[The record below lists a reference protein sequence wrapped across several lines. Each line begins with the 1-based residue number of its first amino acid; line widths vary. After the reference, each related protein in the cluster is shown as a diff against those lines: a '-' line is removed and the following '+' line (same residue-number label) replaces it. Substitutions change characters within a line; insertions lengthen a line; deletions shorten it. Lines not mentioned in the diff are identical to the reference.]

1 MADDDEEKSETKEP
15 EFKEKSRRW
24 ILHRH
29 FTGIPKEKRELLDY
43 LEQYWKNEDKNKPVV
58 GYRDLPERVF
68 RRFLF
73 NKEKV
78 ERLTPDDAIWN
89 EKTDT
94 KFADAFFI
102 IILTMRN
109 RRHWWIKEDRAYDK
123 NLPRNLRAVLKHWAK
138 QVTDILEPDALS
150 NTIYRM
156 NKINYLALA
165 VSNIERARR
174 LRLSESSTNINNTV
188 VLQLLDAS
196 EKYCKLGIAGNK
208 SGQVYLC
215 ENEYLEE
222 VIQLQRNLSRARTS
236 DHEQTIKSAEEFIS
250 KIEEL
255 IERNNSRYL
264 KIMKWWQLYLI
275 YRSNMTTNSKKSA
288 DTMREKMK
296 ELETDLNDRNYLK
309 SLFEENPKNIVGEK
323 SDNVL
328 RNVLRNLNSYYDA
341 RNKEL
346 KWKISWK
353 NSQMA
358 TNFDADEPYKNRKS
372 HEDIP
377 LEIKTDK
384 REWVSKYQKDTT
396 ILYSIIHS
404 GSPVNTQT
412 ERKFLKTPSRKDFS
426 HPHLK
431 VKRITRQIS
440 AIHEAIE
447 LIVGRDNQLAPIQM
461 LFLLHDFMYRI
472 EDEFSLLCIKK
483 KKPLNDIKS
492 WLEDHTCVVFIQV
505 LKRFKLEI
513 VDNDNGFGLPVIELD
528 EAITFWISKLEM
540 VNKNSD
546 LGYKE
551 KCHKIAEI
559 FTIAIYGHINEK
571 EPKYLTR
578 GEYLR
583 LYYGPSEADGR
594 KEFKIIG
601 PEIKIAAEFA
611 ARTSFSAGEGAANTL
626 E

>member
-208 SGQVYLC
+208 TGQVYLC
-215 ENEYLEE
+215 ENEYLGE

-275 YRSNMTTNSKKSA
+275 YRSNMTTNNKKSA
-288 DTMREKMK
+288 DTRREEMNK
-296 ELETDLNDRNYLK
+296 LENDKKDRNYLK
-309 SLFEENPKNIVGEK
+309 SLFEKNPKNEEDEK

-328 RNVLRNLNSYYDA
+328 RNVLRSLGRYYAA
-341 RNKEL
+341 RKGEL
-346 KWKISWK
+346 AWKSSWK
-353 NSQMA
+353 NSQMQ
-358 TNFDADEPYKNRKS
+358 KKS
-372 HEDIP
+372 DKDIP
-377 LEIKTDK
+377 YENRQMK
-384 REWVSKYQKDTT
+384 RKWVSEHQKNTT

-404 GSPVNTQT
+404 GLPVNTQT

-426 HPHLK
+426 NPHLK

-447 LIVGRDNQLAPIQM
+447 LIVARENQLAPIQM

-472 EDEFSLLCIKK
+472 EDEFSLLCRKK
-483 KKPLNDIKS
+483 KKPLKDIKS
-492 WLEDHTCVVFIQV
+492 WLEDHACVVFIQV

-513 VDNDNGFGLPVIELD
+513 VDNDNGFGLPDELD

-546 LGYKE
+546 LDYKE
-551 KCHKIAEI
+551 KCNEIADI
-559 FTIAIYGHINEK
+559 FTIAIYGDITEKKYTYNERGN
-571 EPKYLTR
+571 YLP
-578 GEYLR
+578 
-583 LYYGPSEADGR
+583 LYYGTSDDDVR
-594 KEFKIIG
+594 KEFKIIP
-601 PEIKIAAEFA
+601 PESKI
-611 ARTSFSAGEGAANTL
+611 AGEGTANTL
-626 E
+626 R

>member
-208 SGQVYLC
+208 TGQVYLC
-215 ENEYLEE
+215 ENEYLGE

-275 YRSNMTTNSKKSA
+275 YRSNMTTNNKKSA
-288 DTMREKMK
+288 DTRREEMNK
-296 ELETDLNDRNYLK
+296 LENDKKDRNYLK
-309 SLFEENPKNIVGEK
+309 SLFEKNPKNEEDIMPPEKANWPGKVVGRI
-323 SDNVL
+323 L
-328 RNVLRNLNSYYDA
+328 RC
-341 RNKEL
+341 
-346 KWKISWK
+346 
-353 NSQMA
+353 
-358 TNFDADEPYKNRKS
+358 RKS
-372 HEDIP
+372 
-377 LEIKTDK
+377 L
-384 REWVSKYQKDTT
+384 
-396 ILYSIIHS
+396 
-404 GSPVNTQT
+404 
-412 ERKFLKTPSRKDFS
+412 
-426 HPHLK
+426 
-431 VKRITRQIS
+431 
-440 AIHEAIE
+440 
-447 LIVGRDNQLAPIQM
+447 
-461 LFLLHDFMYRI
+461 
-472 EDEFSLLCIKK
+472 
-483 KKPLNDIKS
+483 
-492 WLEDHTCVVFIQV
+492 
-505 LKRFKLEI
+505 
-513 VDNDNGFGLPVIELD
+513 
-528 EAITFWISKLEM
+528 
-540 VNKNSD
+540 
-546 LGYKE
+546 
-551 KCHKIAEI
+551 
-559 FTIAIYGHINEK
+559 
-571 EPKYLTR
+571 
-578 GEYLR
+578 
-583 LYYGPSEADGR
+583 
-594 KEFKIIG
+594 
-601 PEIKIAAEFA
+601 IKIYPT
-611 ARTSFSAGEGAANTL
+611 RIDK
-626 E
+626 

>member
-29 FTGIPKEKRELLDY
+29 FTGIPKEKKELLDY

-58 GYRDLPERVF
+58 GYRDLPERIF
-68 RRFLF
+68 QQLLF

-208 SGQVYLC
+208 TGQVYLC
-215 ENEYLEE
+215 ENEYLGE
-222 VIQLQRNLSRARTS
+222 VIQLQRNLSCARTS

-275 YRSNMTTNSKKSA
+275 YRSNMTTNNEKSA
-288 DTMREKMK
+288 DTIREKMK
-296 ELETDLNDRNYLK
+296 LLENDKNDRN
-309 SLFEENPKNIVGEK
+309 
-323 SDNVL
+323 
-328 RNVLRNLNSYYDA
+328 DA
-341 RNKEL
+341 
-346 KWKISWK
+346 
-353 NSQMA
+353 
-358 TNFDADEPYKNRKS
+358 F
-372 HEDIP
+372 
-377 LEIKTDK
+377 
-384 REWVSKYQKDTT
+384 
-396 ILYSIIHS
+396 
-404 GSPVNTQT
+404 
-412 ERKFLKTPSRKDFS
+412 
-426 HPHLK
+426 
-431 VKRITRQIS
+431 
-440 AIHEAIE
+440 
-447 LIVGRDNQLAPIQM
+447 
-461 LFLLHDFMYRI
+461 
-472 EDEFSLLCIKK
+472 
-483 KKPLNDIKS
+483 
-492 WLEDHTCVVFIQV
+492 
-505 LKRFKLEI
+505 
-513 VDNDNGFGLPVIELD
+513 
-528 EAITFWISKLEM
+528 
-540 VNKNSD
+540 
-546 LGYKE
+546 
-551 KCHKIAEI
+551 
-559 FTIAIYGHINEK
+559 
-571 EPKYLTR
+571 
-578 GEYLR
+578 
-583 LYYGPSEADGR
+583 
-594 KEFKIIG
+594 
-601 PEIKIAAEFA
+601 
-611 ARTSFSAGEGAANTL
+611 
-626 E
+626 